1 MWNKRLSRT
10 STPCDGFGFFF
21 ALFNFFQEIVLLFAS
36 NRPKATHKRMK
47 QSQGAGASGYLGWS
61 LYFPFEEF
69 SPEDMAS
76 RATLIDGF
84 INYLSPI
91 TTPAQKVPSVYSR
104 QRLILNIDFI

>member
-1 MWNKRLSRT
+1 
-10 STPCDGFGFFF
+10 
-21 ALFNFFQEIVLLFAS
+21 
-36 NRPKATHKRMK
+36 MK

-91 TTPAQKVPSVYSR
+91 TTPAQKVR
-104 QRLILNIDFI
+104 QGASDYIIVT